1 MFIEEKMK
9 VKVTNEDDSI
19 YTGTVYKI
27 VIQNQNENDK
37 PHALVFITQDKE
49 YRKQEGDFGCI
60 ALWIDKVKKIEV
72 Q

>member
-27 VIQNQNENDK
+27 VIQNQNEDDK

-49 YRKQEGDFGCI
+49 YRKQEGDFECI
-60 ALWIDKVKKIEV
+60 ALWIEKVKKIEV